1 MEIYMKRKVDGP
13 VCAGPCGGEAP
24 DPRAPNLRITVI
36 SNLND
41 VLTEVSRYW
50 DISEFPALDKT
61 ISRKKFK
68 TKTCFWYN

>member
-1 MEIYMKRKVDGP
+1 MKRKVDGP

-41 VLTEVSRYW
+41 VLTEVSRY
-50 DISEFPALDKT
+50 
-61 ISRKKFK
+61 
-68 TKTCFWYN
+68 